1 MSPRRGWAVGQ
12 DEILATTDG
21 GQHWSAQDRGKLN
34 LTAVDFISDQ
44 VGWAAGTSSL
54 LATTDGGAVWT
65 PLPDPCVRSVHFIST
80 SLGYAIA
87 GGTSVSQLGPSPEI
101 GATVL
106 TTTDGGRSWQELEAP
121 KDPQSVCFNDAGQ
134 GWLGAAGK
142 LYQTHDGGARWTE
155 AAAGPG
161 GFSPGYLP
169 AMVVQC
175 AGDGSAWALDVGP
188 GAASSQQPHVGY
200 HAGPDGVVPIF
211 AEQYFPHP
219 GVTVRTSS
227 PGSYAGPVSA
237 ISPSAAAFVDWCPV
251 CGPTGEGTVPWDLAT
266 GGTVTREGNVGH
278 LNQPEA
284 ASFLSATL
292 GWVVGIVSRPDDTA
306 APRQYQRIVA
316 TDNGGRSWRI
326 QYNGP
331 ATS

>member
-1 MSPRRGWAVGQ
+1 MVGQ
-12 DEILATTDG
+12 DEILATADG
-21 GQHWSAQDRGKLN
+21 GQHWSVQDRGNLN

-44 VGWAAGTSSL
+44 VGWAVGHGSL
-54 LATTDGGAVWT
+54 LTTTDGGVHWSR
-65 PLPDPCVRSVHFIST
+65 LPGPCVRSVHFISA
-80 SLGYAIA
+80 SVGYAIA
-87 GGTSVSQLGPSPEI
+87 GGTNLSQLGMPAPET
-101 GATVL
+101 GGTVL
-106 TTTDGGRSWQELEAP
+106 TTTDGGRSWQVLPAP
-121 KDPQSVCFNDAGQ
+121 RDPQMVCFNDANQ
-134 GWLGAAGK
+134 AWLGAAGR
-142 LYQTHDGGARWTE
+142 LYQTADDGRSWTE

-161 GFSPGYLP
+161 GFSAGYLP
-169 AMVVQC
+169 TMVVQC
-175 AGDGSAWALDVGP
+175 AGHGSAWALDIGP
-188 GAASSQQPHVGY
+188 GAASSQEPHVGY
-200 HAGPDGVVPIF
+200 HAGPAGVVPIF

-219 GVTVRTSS
+219 GVIVHTSS

-251 CGPTGEGTVPWDLAT
+251 CGSTGEGTVPWDLVM
-266 GGTVTREGNVGH
+266 GRTVTREGNVGH

-292 GWVVGIVSRPDDTA
+292 GWVVGIVSRPDGTA

-316 TDNGGRSWRI
+316 TENGGRSWHI